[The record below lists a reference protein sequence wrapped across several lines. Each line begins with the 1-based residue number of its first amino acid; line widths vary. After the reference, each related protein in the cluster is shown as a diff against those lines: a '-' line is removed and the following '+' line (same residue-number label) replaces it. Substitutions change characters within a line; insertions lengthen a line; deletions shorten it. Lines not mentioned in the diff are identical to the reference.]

1 MGNVGDSVDKGTNY
15 VGIECL
21 GPKDGDAQAM
31 TSSRTNEAWLHDL
44 RGADLAAAIEELRAA
59 LVRGLRYA
67 MMDRYGVS
75 EADVEDFVQDA
86 LLKILDNLDS
96 FEGRSRFLTWAQK
109 IAVRE
114 GLSELRRQ
122 RWENITL
129 DDLLGEE
136 EEALVPSW
144 LPSDSTPPDRHS
156 IQQETLDLVR
166 HLIEHELTDKQRRA
180 LVAVAIRGMPIS
192 EVARRMDTNRNALY
206 KVIHDAR
213 MRLKRQ
219 LEVRGLE
226 VDDLLTVFR

>member
-1 MGNVGDSVDKGTNY
+1 
-15 VGIECL
+15 
-21 GPKDGDAQAM
+21 M
-31 TSSRTNEAWLHDL
+31 TSSRTNDAWLDDL
-44 RGADLAAAIEELRAA
+44 RGSSRAAAIEDLRSA
-59 LVRGLRYA
+59 LVRGLRFA
-67 MMDRYGVS
+67 MMDRYGVT

-86 LLKILDNLDS
+86 LLKILANLDA
-96 FEGRSRFLTWAQK
+96 FEGRSQFLTWAQK

-129 DDLLGEE
+129 DDLLGED
-136 EEALVPSW
+136 EAGPVPGW
-144 LPSDSTPPDRHS
+144 LPSDSTPPDRYS
-156 IQQETLDLVR
+156 VQQETMALVQ
-166 HLIEHELTDKQRRA
+166 HLIEHELTDKQRRV
-180 LVAVAIRGMPIS
+180 LVAIAIKGMPIS

-206 KVIHDAR
+206 KLIHDAR